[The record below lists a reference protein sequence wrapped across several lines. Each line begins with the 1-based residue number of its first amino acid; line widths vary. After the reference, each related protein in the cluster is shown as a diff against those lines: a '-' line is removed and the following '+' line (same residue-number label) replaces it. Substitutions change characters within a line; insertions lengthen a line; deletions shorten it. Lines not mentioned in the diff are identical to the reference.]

1 MTDRFFWLIVL
12 GIIIFIGGATSYYK
26 VDTDEEAI
34 LLRFGKYVDTYPYGL
49 HFKLPFGID
58 RAIRVKTKLRQ
69 KHEFGFRTSG
79 ARGTRSQYSTK
90 DFTEESLML
99 TGDLNLAE
107 VQWVVQ
113 FQISEPQKYL
123 FHTKDPQQNIRD
135 VSESVM
141 RRVVGDRAVSEMLTT
156 GKAEVMVEATRLTQ
170 EILDRYDMGIQIVNI
185 TLQDVDPPDEVK
197 ASFNEVNAAKQEQEK
212 MINNAEKEYNRVI
225 PKAKGQAEQKIA
237 IAQGYA
243 ESILNRSKGDADKF
257 KLVLAA
263 YRRAPRTTRE
273 RLYLEAMEDVLGRVK
288 NLTVVDPKLDGL
300 LPLYPQSAAK
310 GNTRGAQSDTRAA
323 AASKAGVN

>member
-1 MTDRFFWLIVL
+1 MIERFFWLIVL
-12 GIIIFIGGATSYYK
+12 GIVLVIGGSTSYYK

-34 LLRFGKYVDTYPYGL
+34 LLRFGKYVDTFPYGL
-49 HFKLPFGID
+49 HFKMPFGID
-58 RAIRVKTKLRQ
+58 QAIRVKTKLRQ
-69 KHEFGFRTSG
+69 KHEFGFRTAG
-79 ARGTRSQYSTK
+79 ARGTRSQYSQQ
-90 DFTEESLML
+90 DYTEESLML

-123 FHTKDPQQNIRD
+123 FNTKDPQQNIRD
-135 VSESVM
+135 ISESVM
-141 RRVVGDRAVSEMLTT
+141 RRVVGDRAVSQVLTT
-156 GKAEVMVEATRLTQ
+156 GKAEIMVEATKLTQ
-170 EILDRYDMGIQIVNI
+170 EILDQYDMGIQIVNI

-225 PKAKGQAEQKIA
+225 PKAKGQAEKEIA
-237 IAQGYA
+237 VAQGYA
-243 ESILNRSKGDADKF
+243 ESLLNRAAGDAEKF
-257 KLVLAA
+257 KLMLAA
-263 YRRAPRTTRE
+263 YRKAPRTTRE

-300 LPLYPQSAAK
+300 LPLYPQGAAK
-310 GNTRGAQSDTRAA
+310 SSPRAA
-323 AASKAGVN
+323 AAATAGGAN